1 MTETFELSG
10 DPDAIIG
17 SAQHWTNFGSSAH
30 SASSDVGSLDASQF
44 SGDEADTYR
53 GRINKDMTPHLT
65 TAGDA
70 WSDVGS
76 ALRTYAGTLRDLQ
89 QRMTALKAAAAEQ
102 KSKVD
107 SSAQAVQQA
116 QQADKTNSLA
126 TTPDPRY
133 KSPTADANTGHADA
147 ISAFN
152 GSVSE
157 AAAIRKEHRE
167 AIQKCCGTIDD
178 AKHKRFQ
185 KPPGFWDKLGAVVV
199 HQFKQALAFAV
210 KYVSPMLKMVS
221 MVAGVL
227 ALIPFLTPVM
237 GPIALAAG
245 ATALAIDVLN
255 KLVTGQGSWAQ
266 MGLDALGLV
275 PGVKQLSTFGKMAK
289 LGNAAKNIEKAS
301 DGVKGAKAA
310 LVAAKSAKPKL
321 AFLTRNGRAAKAA
334 IKNAK
339 TGVSEAK
346 GALKTANSQYKA
358 LDDHFAK
365 VAKNWRRVEA
375 GTSTATAGLTGYRN
389 YELNGSIMEAMLAGA
404 VSATGVKVPGVSKKF
419 DAIQNIIANGAATT
433 HQAVNIYVLHPEL
446 AGNRL
451 QQARLIT
458 GGGKT
463 LLHSSNASMYSQAG
477 THPNGMSRAA
487 FEVPAR

>member
-30 SASSDVGSLDASQF
+30 SASSDVSSLDASQF

-53 GRINKDMTPHLT
+53 GRINKDMTPHLA

-116 QQADKTNSLA
+116 QQADQTNSSA
-126 TTPDPRY
+126 TAPDPHY
-133 KSPTADANTGHADA
+133 KSGTADANTGHADA
-147 ISAFN
+147 VSAFN

-199 HQFKQALAFAV
+199 DQFKKTLAFAV

-227 ALIPFLTPVM
+227 ALVPFLTPIM

-255 KLVTGQGSWAQ
+255 KLVTGQGSWTQ
-266 MGLDALGLV
+266 MGLDTLGLV

-289 LGNAAKNIEKAS
+289 LGNAAKNIERAS
-301 DGVKGAKAA
+301 DGVKGAKEA
-310 LVAAKSAKPKL
+310 LAAAKSAKPPL

-339 TGVSEAK
+339 TGVNDAK

-358 LDDHFAK
+358 LEDHFAK
-365 VAKNWRRVEA
+365 VSKNWRRVEA
-375 GTSTATAGLTGYRN
+375 ATSTATAGLTGYRN
-389 YELNGSIMEAMLAGA
+389 YEANGSVKEAVLAGA
-404 VSATGVKVPGVSKKF
+404 VSATGIKVPGVGKKF
-419 DAIQNIIANGAATT
+419 DAVQNIVSSGAATG
-433 HQAVNIYVLHPEL
+433 HQAVNMYVLHPEL
-446 AGNRL
+446 ANDPV
-451 QQARLIT
+451 QQTKLLT
-458 GGGKT
+458 GVGKT
-463 LLHSSNASMYSQAG
+463 AMHSTNLHRFSEPGM
-477 THPNGMSRAA
+477 HPNGLPRAA